1 MKKAVIN
8 IYFVDIQGGGD
19 RIMKETLKI
28 DESTKMHKNGT
39 KSQDEAKKYLVNE
52 VNRHRKKIIEM
63 TNQIEDEKFL
73 KRICISLEEYLKE
86 YRL

>member
-1 MKKAVIN
+1 
-8 IYFVDIQGGGD
+8 
-19 RIMKETLKI
+19 MKETLKI
-28 DESTKMHKNGT
+28 DESTKIHKNGT
-39 KSQDEAKKYLVNE
+39 KNQDEAKKRLVNE
-52 VNRHRKKIIEM
+52 VNRHKIIEM